1 MLELAAIA
9 IVAVAIVAT
18 VVTVVTAVTMIIIAL
33 ENCLSFVSA
42 RSCVSHYNSG
52 SYFLL
57 V

>member
-1 MLELAAIA
+1 VLELAAIA